1 MIAGR
6 RSRQDAM
13 NDQNQSHS
21 QWPSPQH
28 GGVIPEK
35 VRPTTAD
42 PAAVGQSV
50 FDAPDDGT
58 CKLLQRRDARV
69 DRARGLP
76 PDSNAM

>member
-1 MIAGR
+1 
-6 RSRQDAM
+6 M
-13 NDQNQSHS
+13 NDQRQSQS
-21 QWPSPQH
+21 QWPPQQQDSA
-28 GGVIPEK
+28 IPEK

-42 PAAVGQSV
+42 PAADGQSV

-58 CKLLQRRDARV
+58 CKLLQRREARV